1 MLRNMDWQHNSSKL
15 IGKNVEVVV
24 ASLEI
29 VLLSPYFLKRLR
41 KITKR
46 SLSG

>member
-1 MLRNMDWQHNSSKL
+1 MDWHDNSPKL
-15 IGKNVEVVV
+15 IGKNVKVVLT
-24 ASLEI
+24 SLEI
-29 VLLSPYFLKRLR
+29 GLLSPYFLKRLR